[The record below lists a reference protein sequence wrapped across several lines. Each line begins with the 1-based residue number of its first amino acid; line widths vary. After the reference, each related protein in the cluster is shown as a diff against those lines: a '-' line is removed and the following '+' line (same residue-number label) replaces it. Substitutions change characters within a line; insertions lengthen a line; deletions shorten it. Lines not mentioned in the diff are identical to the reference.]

1 MGNTIKKLVL
11 VILFLISI
19 TSLAESQTRLKFG
32 DVILKDTLSGSL
44 KVTSGGIVL
53 NSLDSIR
60 LGNLLIT
67 GLAIKDV
74 TGGIHFVDGGQN
86 IDDDGTDI
94 RYTTGTAG
102 THKFND
108 DVTIDSILTLRGSAL
123 ITLGS
128 DDSAVVVTSSCM
140 RLSSDNATSTN
151 RTFTLTDGTTTGQL
165 LIIEWEGGVGAEEGE
180 IIDADSEAGLNGNMT
195 FDNLDETLMLKWTG
209 TYWREI
215 SRTEH

>member
-60 LGNLLIT
+60 LGNLVIT

-108 DVTIDSILTLRGSAL
+108 DVTIDSILTTRPSGVINLVSDDTL
-123 ITLGS
+123 ITITSSVMMISS
-128 DDSAVVVTSSCM
+128 DD
-140 RLSSDNATSTN
+140 ATATN
-151 RTFTLTDGTTTGQL
+151 RTFTISDGATVGQRLTIILYEAGGTDKCELVDAGSEVGLDGT
-165 LIIEWEGGVGAEEGE
+165 
-180 IIDADSEAGLNGNMT
+180 MT
-195 FDNLDETLMLKWTG
+195 FDADYDNVSLIWYGAWVEL
-209 TYWREI
+209 
-215 SRTEH
+215 SRVEH